1 MKSDLAKIPYIV
13 HKARLFKVYEE
24 KKKIKNALIITN
36 VIWALISIFLFLR

>member
-1 MKSDLAKIPYIV
+1 MKTDMAKIPYIV
-13 HKARLFKVYEE
+13 HKARLFEVYEE